1 VDVDAGSGLRTA
13 GSFLKMNELRVALL
27 GQGFMGKAHSNAY
40 CQAPHFFDLPYR
52 IRRTLL
58 CGRDAASLASMAE
71 RWGWEDT
78 STDWRSAID
87 RKDIDAVDIAL
98 PNHLHGPA
106 AIAAAEAG
114 KIILCEKPLAL
125 SLDEARAMERA
136 ARAVPTLVWFNYR
149 RVPAIAYARQLIR
162 EGRLGTIF
170 HYNAAYKQQWGADTS
185 RGATWRMDPALA
197 GSGVADDLLTHS
209 LDTALYLN
217 GPITETVARARTLAP
232 GRAVDDAV
240 MALVMFENGS
250 AGTFESTRFG
260 IGCKNQNRFEIHG
273 SGGMLRF
280 NLERL
285 NHLEFLDASN
295 PSTEQGLRD
304 ILVTDLKH
312 PIFGS
317 FWRPGHIIG
326 YEHTFIATLAEFLQ
340 SLSAGEAFHPN
351 FADALAV
358 QEALDAVQRSAA
370 TRQWTAVDRET
381 DVSTSDSVDPL

>member
-1 VDVDAGSGLRTA
+1 MR
-13 GSFLKMNELRVALL
+13 ELRIALL

-40 CQAPHFFDLPYR
+40 CQAPHFYDLPYR
-52 IRRTLL
+52 IRRSLL
-58 CGRDAASLASMAE
+58 CGRDAVTLAAMAQ
-71 RWGWEDT
+71 RWGWEES
-78 STDWRSAID
+78 STDWRSAIE

-98 PNHLHGPA
+98 PNHLHAPA

-114 KIILCEKPLAL
+114 KIVLCEKPLAL
-125 SLDEARAMERA
+125 SLDEARAMEAA
-136 ARAVPTLVWFNYR
+136 ARGVPTLVWFNYR
-149 RVPAIAYARQLIR
+149 RVPAIAYARQLID

-185 RGATWRMDPALA
+185 RAATWRMDPALA
-197 GSGVADDLLTHS
+197 GSGVADDLLTHC

-217 GPITETVARARTLAP
+217 GPVAETVARARTLAP

-240 MALVMFENGS
+240 MALVQFENGS
-250 AGTFESTRFG
+250 AGTFEATRFG

-285 NHLEFLDASN
+285 NHLEFVDARV
-295 PSTEQGLRD
+295 PSTEQGARD

-312 PIFGS
+312 PIFGN

-326 YEHTFIATLAEFLQ
+326 YEHTFIATFAEFVQ
-340 SLSAGEAFHPN
+340 SLSRGERFRPD
-351 FADALAV
+351 FADALVV
-358 QEALDAVQRSAA
+358 QQTLDAVQRSAN
-370 TRQWTAVDRET
+370 TRQWT
-381 DVSTSDSVDPL
+381 SVAGDPAHRPSQN